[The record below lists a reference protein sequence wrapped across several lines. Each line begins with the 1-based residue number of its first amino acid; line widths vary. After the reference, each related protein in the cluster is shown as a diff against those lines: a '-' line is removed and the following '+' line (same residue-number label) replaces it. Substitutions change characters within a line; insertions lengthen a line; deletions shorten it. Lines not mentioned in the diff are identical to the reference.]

1 MQGRACLHCAD
12 PGRVGCAATA
22 AAPTLPHLTV
32 VLRWLLP
39 CVVSHAR
46 LDGPVLPGRKV
57 ACCGHKMGLL
67 GTWLRGMLAL
77 PPGHNTLTVIV
88 AVCTGVNNGRFWFDH
103 VRIPRVNLLNK
114 YASVTPEGEYTSM
127 IPSDDL
133 RFAVSMGELVAGRV
147 NMTGGANNISK
158 VRTRTPAYTIVASCC
173 QLPRATPRALAASP
187 HDERMV
193 ACAVSLT
200 SSRSQRP
207 SATPTCGA
215 SSETRDSPSVAS
227 STTRFTRSAHAAA
240 GSLCCLAPC
249 GAE

>member
-1 MQGRACLHCAD
+1 MQGRACFHCAD

-158 VRTRTPAYTIVASCC
+158 VRTRTPAHTLVVVLATSPCDSSCTRC
-173 QLPRATPRALAASP
+173 PSSRRANGCVCGVLDQLALATAVRYAHVRRQFGDP
-187 HDERMV
+187 GQPERRLIDYPIHQV
-193 ACAVSLT
+193 
-200 SSRSQRP
+200 
-207 SATPTCGA
+207 G
-215 SSETRDSPSVAS
+215 TRRGGQPVLLG
-227 STTRFTRSAHAAA
+227 TMRR
-240 GSLCCLAPC
+240 
-249 GAE
+249 